1 MPERTNPQHLRR
13 RAESLR
19 SIADGI
25 IHDHKERQKLLEIA
39 EEYER
44 WAREA
49 ESKARAQIS
58 N

>member
-25 IHDHKERQKLLEIA
+25 FDQQERKKLLEIA

-44 WAREA
+44 WARQA
-49 ESKARAQIS
+49 ESKDAQIS